1 MGQPHTVTPAATST
15 PAVTVVVPVRDGAA
29 HLPACLASLARAAQD
44 PVAAEV
50 IVVDNGSTDG
60 SGEIARAHGA
70 RVIPAPGLRVGAVRN
85 AGARE
90 ARGRIVAFVD
100 ADNEVAGSWLAGC
113 AEALADPSVG
123 AAGLPYQA
131 PPDATWVQR
140 VYDQLRWRPASRA
153 DTEWLSAGNIALRR
167 EVFDQLGGFDETLEA
182 CEDVDL
188 CARVRRAGLRTVAEP
203 AMASIHHGDPRTLG
217 ALFLGELWRGR
228 DNLRVSLRGP
238 LTLRAVPGVV
248 LPLLTLTLLAA
259 LPLAAVTALVASP
272 LPLAVAAAALAAIAL
287 VRTTVIV
294 RRGRLYQ
301 PLAWA
306 RSLAVAATFELGRA
320 LALLGRATHRTRTR
334 PQAV

>member
-1 MGQPHTVTPAATST
+1 MTPTKDGT
-15 PAVTVVVPVRDGAA
+15 PVVSVVVPVRDGAA
-29 HLPACLASLARAAQD
+29 HLPACLGGLARAASG
-44 PVAAEV
+44 PVVAEV

-60 SGEIARAHGA
+60 SGDVARAHGA
-70 RVIPAPGLRVGAVRN
+70 RVISAPGLRVGAVRN

-100 ADNEVAGSWLAGC
+100 ADNEVADTWLTGC
-113 AEALADPSVG
+113 AEALADARVG

-140 VYDQLRWRPASRA
+140 LYDLLRWRPASRS
-153 DTEWLSAGNIALRR
+153 DTEWLSAGNMALRR
-167 EVFDQLGGFDETLEA
+167 EVFEHLGGFDETLEA

-188 CARVRRAGLRTVAEP
+188 CARVRRAGLRAVAEP

-238 LTLRAVPGVV
+238 LTLRALPGVV
-248 LPLLTLTLLAA
+248 LPLVTLTLLVA
-259 LPLAAVTALVASP
+259 LPLAVVAAALATP
-272 LPLAVAAAALAAIAL
+272 LPLALALASLLTIAL
-287 VRTTVIV
+287 VRATVIV

-301 PLAWA
+301 PLSWA
-306 RSLAVAATFELGRA
+306 RSLAVAAVFELGRA
-320 LALLGRATHRTRTR
+320 LALLGRATHRTRTG